1 MLVLDAR
8 NRHCRK
14 DGAHANC
21 CPLPRMRLVASRL
34 PLIWRKSTPGLV
46 KKIWPSN
53 RSQPWSASQTYSVM
67 AFSNSTLIGT
77 LCAAT
82 RASRK
87 LSPRWRLSSRQANP
101 CYIKHRLA
109 DAIYPEVFFD
119 QCVLEGSSAKRRQ
132 TEPGCYQTK
141 RLAQMTGVEEHHAI
155 GTSVTILP
163 HGARKD
169 SRH

>member
-21 CPLPRMRLVASRL
+21 CPLPRMPLVASRL

-77 LCAAT
+77 LCAAM

-87 LSPRWRLSSRQANP
+87 LSSRSRRSSRQANP
-101 CYIKHRLA
+101 CYVKHRLA
-109 DAIYPEVFFD
+109 DPIYPEVFFD
-119 QCVLEGSSAKRRQ
+119 QCVLKCSSAEWCQ
-132 TEPGCYQTK
+132 AQPGRHETK
-141 RLAQMTGVEEHHAI
+141 RLAQVTGVEEHYAI
-155 GTSVTILP
+155 GTRVTVLP
-163 HGARKD
+163 HGAREHG
-169 SRH
+169 RH